1 LSALGRVLERF
12 AGGEFV
18 GDRWDSVGA
27 VAHLLPTEQL
37 LYRVSIR
44 DTDIWNR
51 HDPLGCIAMSYKA
64 RPFSARWD
72 ADVLERLERRSE
84 QAGTSRSR
92 LAERYVDEGTR
103 MDEHPGILFRSGP
116 TGRRAAL
123 AGGPDVWELMQ
134 TVKSGRA
141 RGDTAVT
148 ATADLL
154 DLTESQV
161 RIAVRYYA
169 AYPDEIDER
178 IKRNVE
184 EADAAEAAWKREQ
197 AALA

>member
-1 LSALGRVLERF
+1 
-12 AGGEFV
+12 
-18 GDRWDSVGA
+18 
-27 VAHLLPTEQL
+27 
-37 LYRVSIR
+37 
-44 DTDIWNR
+44 
-51 HDPLGCIAMSYKA
+51 
-64 RPFSARWD
+64 
-72 ADVLERLERRSE
+72 
-84 QAGTSRSR
+84 
-92 LAERYVDEGTR
+92 
-103 MDEHPGILFRSGP
+103 MDEHAGIAFRGGP

-123 AGGPDVWELMQ
+123 VGGPDVWEVMQ
-134 TVKSGRA
+134 TVKSGKA
-141 RGDTAVT
+141 RGDAAVA

-154 DLTESQV
+154 DLQESQV

>member
-1 LSALGRVLERF
+1 
-12 AGGEFV
+12 
-18 GDRWDSVGA
+18 
-27 VAHLLPTEQL
+27 
-37 LYRVSIR
+37 
-44 DTDIWNR
+44 
-51 HDPLGCIAMSYKA
+51 MSYKA
-64 RPFSARWD
+64 RTFSARWD

-103 MDEHPGILFRSGP
+103 MDEHPGILFRGGP

-123 AGGPDVWELMQ
+123 AGGPDVWEVMQ
-134 TVKSGRA
+134 MVKSGKA
-141 RGDTAVT
+141 RGDAAVA

-154 DLTESQV
+154 DLTETQV

-178 IKRNVE
+178 IRRNVD